1 MIPSDGECASHRIF
15 LSLRVSVRPLE
26 ADYRLGG
33 FFSYPDGVVPD
44 GLAGIMTWPLRLLA
58 ITTAFLLAACYQEER
73 TYTLNPDGS
82 GKVVFELTMPLD
94 AAISFGNDDNKK
106 PEEKLKDAA
115 REILEESEGVSA
127 WTDVSFALKD
137 DEKIDFKGT
146 AYFKDLNQLNLKMGS
161 VSSSFLNPALTR
173 DGDVVTLTCS
183 QSDGEEDDE
192 EEEKK
197 GKEWGKMTAEEQEAE
212 VAKVKQQL
220 VQMKAMAA
228 GMMGDM
234 TSKTTFHLP
243 RKPSKNHN
251 FEELSDTSYVVEA
264 SGAKMMAAF
273 DKLIEDEEMLRSAAG
288 NGLEVQGDPPEEIFE
303 AMFGRPGNPTL
314 TFSGAGEAAFD
325 YQAEV
330 KAAQEAA
337 PAMLEKLGLKII
349 PPAPISGE
357 GKFESLRL
365 AGLRIV
371 TPSSDDSV
379 RPFNWSEGIS
389 LAFIAKLPG
398 AVISADD
405 GKVTT
410 FTLENG
416 QNLLAK
422 RDWDREIRSVDLSE
436 DGTTVGF
443 EVNSDQLPDAG
454 VSMIKE
460 LAGELV
466 FMAAKGS
473 ELMDLG
479 FKKMAVDEAGE
490 HFGAKIEK
498 LGDHSFHKDKK
509 EVSIRFELKRDMIK
523 DVHFIDADGVR
534 LESQRNGHFWSGDSG
549 TITFTVDK
557 ALDEACRVEVET
569 FIGITKHVIP
579 FKVENTPLM
588 PVASDG
594 E

>member
-1 MIPSDGECASHRIF
+1 
-15 LSLRVSVRPLE
+15 
-26 ADYRLGG
+26 
-33 FFSYPDGVVPD
+33 
-44 GLAGIMTWPLRLLA
+44 MTWLLRLLA
-58 ITTAFLLAACYQEER
+58 IAAAFLLTACYQEER

-82 GKVVFELTMPLD
+82 GKVVFEFTMPLD
-94 AAISFGNDDNKK
+94 AAISFGNDDRKM

-115 REILEESEGVSA
+115 RDILEESEGVSA
-127 WTDVSFALKD
+127 WADVSFELTD

-146 AYFKDLNQLNLKMGS
+146 AYFNDLNQLKLKMGS
-161 VSSSFLNPALTR
+161 VSSSLLTPGLTR

-183 QSDGEEDDE
+183 QSQDE
-192 EEEKK
+192 EGDEDEQKK
-197 GKEWGKMTAEEQEAE
+197 GKEWDKMTAEEQEAE
-212 VAKVKQQL
+212 VAKAKQQL
-220 VQMKAMAA
+220 LQMKAMAA

-234 TSKTTFHLP
+234 TSKATFHLP
-243 RKPSKNHN
+243 RKPSKNQN
-251 FEELSDTSYVVEA
+251 FEALSETSYAVET

-273 DKLIEDEEMLRSAAG
+273 DKLIEDEELLRSAAG
-288 NGLEVQGDPPEEIFE
+288 NGLEMQGDPPEEIFE

-325 YQAEV
+325 YKSEV

-371 TPSSDDSV
+371 TPSPDNNV

-416 QNLLAK
+416 QNLLPK
-422 RDWDREIRSVDLSE
+422 KDWDREIRSVDLSE
-436 DGTTVGF
+436 DGATVGF
-443 EVNSDQLPDAG
+443 EVSSDQLPDAG

-466 FMAAKGS
+466 FMAAEGS
-473 ELMDLG
+473 ERTDLG
-479 FKKMAVDEAGE
+479 FKKLAVDEAGE

-498 LGDHSFHKDKK
+498 LGDHSFHEDKK
-509 EVSIRFELKRDMIK
+509 EVSIRFEFKRSMVK
-523 DVHFIDADGVR
+523 DVHFIDADGLR
-534 LESQRNGHFWSGDSG
+534 LESQRNGHFWSGDGG
-549 TITFTVDK
+549 TMTFTVDK

-569 FIGITKHVIP
+569 FTGITKHVIP
-579 FKVENTPLM
+579 FKVENIPLM
-588 PVASDG
+588 PLPSDG